1 MLRVIGWRVH
11 RSERVVDSIGV
22 RAREGGVVTHAA
34 FTVLACPA
42 SYNSL
47 VNAITLSLICKFEL
61 QYPCAPH
68 GMPSSTPVATRMMES
83 HIDLLK

>member
-1 MLRVIGWRVH
+1 MHRVVHVIGVC
-11 RSERVVDSIGV
+11 V
-22 RAREGGVVTHAA
+22 RVVTHASL
-34 FTVLACPA
+34 TVLACPA

-83 HIDLLK
+83 HIDCLFSGKKQEEGR